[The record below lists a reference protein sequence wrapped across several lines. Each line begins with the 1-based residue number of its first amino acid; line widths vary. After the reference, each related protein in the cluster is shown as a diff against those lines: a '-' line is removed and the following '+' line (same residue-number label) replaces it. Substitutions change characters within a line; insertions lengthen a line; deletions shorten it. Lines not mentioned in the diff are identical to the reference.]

1 MNLEIIAV
9 GTEILHG
16 DIANT
21 NAQYI
26 SKKMELI
33 GVDVL
38 YHSVVGDNEK
48 RIIDV
53 FDIALKRADIIIA
66 TGGLGP
72 TQDDITK
79 EAVAKL
85 LNVKMIYDEPSY
97 NKIEAYFAKKGLFV
111 PKNNIRQAFFP
122 EGAEI
127 FLNENGTANACK
139 IKFGSKMI
147 YLLPGVP
154 REVYPLLDKF
164 VISDI
169 QKQNDSVLYYK
180 MIQVF
185 NMSESQSEILLMD
198 LIKSQT
204 NPTIAPYANEKLVYR
219 ITAKAK
225 DMQMAKKMVDDM
237 VKKALDILEEN
248 GKLLEEE

>member
-48 RIIDV
+48 RIKEA
-53 FDIALKRADIIIA
+53 FDIALNRADIIIA

-85 LNVKMIYDEPSY
+85 LNLEMIYDEASH
-97 NKIEAYFAKKGLFV
+97 NKIKEYFVKKGV
-111 PKNNIRQAFFP
+111 IAPENNIRQAFFP
-122 EGAEI
+122 KGAEI
-127 FLNENGTANACK
+127 LVNENGTADACK
-139 IKFGSKMI
+139 IEHNGKTI

-154 REVYPLLDKF
+154 REVFPLLDKF
-164 VISDI
+164 VIKDI
-169 QKQNDSVLYYK
+169 QEKNNFVLYYK

-185 NMSESQSEILLMD
+185 NMGESQSETLLMD

-204 NPTIAPYANEKLVYR
+204 NPTIASYADEKLVYR

-225 DMQMAKKMVDDM
+225 DKNTAMEMVDNM
-237 VKKALDILEEN
+237 VKQVLKILKEN
-248 GKLLEEE
+248 GKVLEEE